1 MDKIHELP
9 TFRTSALFDERE
21 RLALE
26 LGERMTIAG
35 QSVDDEFFA
44 CLRRHFSEAEVV
56 ELVAIAG
63 FENMRSRMNI
73 ALGVAAQGFC
83 VLDAA
88 SPAAAGAGR

>member
-1 MDKIHELP
+1 MDKIRELP

-21 RLALE
+21 RVALE

-44 CLRRHFSEAEVV
+44 RLRRHFSEPETV

-73 ALGVAAQGFC
+73 ALGVEAQGFC

-88 SPAAAGAGR
+88 PGPVAESRR